1 VRRQTMSSNIL
12 PIALLL
18 MLVVLL
24 FNSVLLAR
32 SAGYIQFPGEMS
44 RVEVARQGADLLV
57 QYSEQQATE
66 AGVMNNSAVRDI
78 LAQFKFEIDRA
89 NTPEDIAKLETKYS
103 RSVQDVIQREQDA
116 KRRETVVSILGNSDS
131 GLSKFNGKSIIS
143 IYSGDS
149 EGITIDDPTGY
160 LSDKII
166 EQIKSDPLLEGTWPV
181 IEIEVNDGKVSLV
194 TARSLLDR
202 LKMRVDEVA
211 SLRNKLQELN
221 IKTGFAEMTGSG
233 IIIELYDSQDGFSSV
248 DIVHDRDV
256 RDVVNELFAASASGV
271 SVGNNRLI
279 VTSSIRCAGPIILV
293 NQQPI
298 AVNPIVIKAVG
309 DPRIL
314 SSSLDIIRKELQE
327 FGIQVIIT
335 PSDEVVLPPYKG
347 K

>member
-1 VRRQTMSSNIL
+1 
-12 PIALLL
+12 
-18 MLVVLL
+18 
-24 FNSVLLAR
+24 
-32 SAGYIQFPGEMS
+32 
-44 RVEVARQGADLLV
+44 
-57 QYSEQQATE
+57 
-66 AGVMNNSAVRDI
+66 MNNSAVRDI

-181 IEIEVNDGKVSLV
+181 IEIEINDVSLV